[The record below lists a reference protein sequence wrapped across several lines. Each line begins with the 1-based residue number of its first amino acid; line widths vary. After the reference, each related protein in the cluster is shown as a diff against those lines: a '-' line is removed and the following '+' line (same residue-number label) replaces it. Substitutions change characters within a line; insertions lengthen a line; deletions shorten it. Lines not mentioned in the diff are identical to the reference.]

1 MSYITFKEKNVFE
14 PLDEVTKKVALQ
26 GGKNFAVHYLP
37 IGGDPSRDA
46 KVIITAFEPD
56 IQSDTNVYVQ
66 LDEEGA
72 SIQILNCS
80 CLIEVL
86 KGEE

>member
-1 MSYITFKEKNVFE
+1 MFE
-14 PLDEVTKKVALQ
+14 PLDEVTKKAALQ

-37 IGGDPSRDA
+37 IGGDPKDT
-46 KVIITAFEPD
+46 KVIITEFEPD

-72 SIQILNCS
+72 SSIQLLNCS

-86 KGEE
+86 GGDS

>member
-1 MSYITFKEKNVFE
+1 MFE
-14 PLDEVTKKVALQ
+14 PLDETTKKVALL

-37 IGGDPSRDA
+37 IGGDPKDA

-56 IQSDTNVYVQ
+56 IQSDTSVYVQ

-72 SIQILNCS
+72 SILLLNCS
-80 CLIEVL
+80 CLVEYL
-86 KGEE
+86 KGDE